1 MRYFA
6 RIAAALALIAA
17 LGLPS
22 TTLAQS
28 VDLGSDFVNRYV
40 WRGSDFGESFS
51 VQPYL
56 EYTRGGFTVGSWA
69 SYAIAPGGAG
79 ANEHDLYAS
88 YSFGAVAVGVTDYYF
103 PGPGADGFFDYGS
116 GGAGAH
122 VIEPN
127 VSGGGTESFPVVLY
141 GAINAYND
149 PDHSLYLEA
158 RLPFSVGET
167 GMSLTA
173 GAVGTESAYY
183 GTDGFAVVNLA
194 LSASRSIPITD
205 GFSLPVHARYILNP
219 DTERT
224 FLVFGLSL

>member
-1 MRYFA
+1 MRSLA
-6 RIAAALALIAA
+6 RFVTGLIVALFMIVPGSA
-17 LGLPS
+17 
-22 TTLAQS
+22 LAQS

-40 WRGSDFGESFS
+40 WRGYDFGESFS

-88 YSFGAVAVGVTDYYF
+88 YSFGAVAVGLTDYYF
-103 PGPGADGFFDYGS
+103 PGPGADGFFDYDS
-116 GGAGAH
+116 GGEGAH
-122 VIEPN
+122 VIEPHLR
-127 VSGGGTESFPVVLY
+127 VGGTESFPVTLY
-141 GAINAYND
+141 GSINAYND

-158 RLPFSVGET
+158 SLPFSVGQT

-194 LSASRSIPITD
+194 LSADRSIPITD
-205 GFSLPVHARYILNP
+205 GFSLPVHARYVLNP

-224 FLVFGLSL
+224 FLVFGVSL